1 VAHTNT
7 REIPLPF
14 FSEPRVDCR
23 WNSRLDQKIDSGDKK
38 LNMRIDE
45 LDKRWD
51 EAQRLAVIEGKVHE
65 LESRG

>member
-1 VAHTNT
+1 
-7 REIPLPF
+7 
-14 FSEPRVDCR
+14 
-23 WNSRLDQKIDSGDKK
+23 
-38 LNMRIDE
+38 MRIDE